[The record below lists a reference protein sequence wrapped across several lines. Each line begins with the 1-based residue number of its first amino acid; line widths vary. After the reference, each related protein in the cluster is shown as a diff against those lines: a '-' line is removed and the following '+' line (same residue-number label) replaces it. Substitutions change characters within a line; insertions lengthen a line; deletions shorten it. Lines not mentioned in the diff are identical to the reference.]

1 MMRARSRTLIFF
13 ALSSAVLASGAI
25 AQAGRPTVAVRRVD
39 LEAQA
44 RAADSL
50 HRSEEAFALR
60 HRLSEGDFE
69 VGDRIYLVVESAA
82 QGSAIPGL
90 SERDTLVVQA
100 GRLLLLP
107 PPIETV
113 NLTGVLFSELTD
125 TVNAHI
131 SKYFRNVVVRAT
143 PLLRLS
149 ITGAVQ
155 RPGFYYVPADS
166 PINDLFTRSGG
177 QTGLADLS
185 KTEIHRGSTVLWK
198 SSDVQVALSDG
209 MTVQSLGLRPG
220 DELIVGEKKQRN
232 WMAVAQI
239 GATAVTLLIALTQLA
254 K

>member
-1 MMRARSRTLIFF
+1 LIFF
-13 ALSSAVLASGAI
+13 ALSSAVLAGGAV
-25 AQAGRPTVAVRRVD
+25 AQGSGRPTAAVHRSD

-44 RAADSL
+44 RVADSL
-50 HRSEEAFALR
+50 HRSEEAFAIRRRLR
-60 HRLSEGDFE
+60 DGDFE
-69 VGDRIYLVVESAA
+69 VGDRIFLVVESAA

-100 GRLLLLP
+100 GRVLQLP

-198 SSDVQVALSDG
+198 SNDVQVALTDG
-209 MTVQSLGLRPG
+209 MTVQSLGLLPG

-239 GATAVTLLIALTQLA
+239 GATAITLLIALTQLT